1 MYKILIIESDEKLCN
16 ELVKSLTENN
26 LAVEFTHSGQES
38 LLRFS
43 KGKYML
49 IVLDV
54 KLNDID
60 GFEVLQKIRNA
71 SCVPVLMLSAKKD
84 VVENICSLKL
94 GADDYMTRPF
104 ERNEFVARIQ
114 SLIRRHTVLNNVSAL
129 EKKLV
134 FNSLEID
141 PNKRVVVI
149 DGRNVELQAKQFD
162 ILFYL
167 AQNCN
172 RIYTKKQIYEEVW
185 KREYMYDDNNIMS
198 HISKIRKRIQKS
210 SASIQNIK
218 GVGYRFV
225 EGE

>member
-1 MYKILIIESDEKLCN
+1 MHKIFIIESDENLCK
-16 ELVKSLTENN
+16 ELVKALTENN

-43 KGKYML
+43 RGKYIS

-60 GFEVLQKIRNA
+60 GFEVLQKIRTA
-71 SCVPVLMLSAKKD
+71 SCVPVLMLNAKNETVD
-84 VVENICSLKL
+84 NVCALRL
-94 GADDYMTRPF
+94 GADDYMTKPF
-104 ERNEFVARIQ
+104 ERNEFVARVQ
-114 SLIRRHTVLNNVSAL
+114 SLIRRYTVLNNVSEL
-129 EKKLV
+129 EKKLF

-149 DGRNVELQAKQFD
+149 DGRNVELKGKEFD

-198 HISKIRKRIQKS
+198 HISKIRKKIEKS
-210 SASIQNIK
+210 SANIQNIK

-225 EGE
+225 EHE